1 LLTTHIL
8 QEEDD
13 KSLSFGMPMHP
24 REKKIEEQEEQV
36 EEEWSSYPSSDPH
49 NGNTQITMNTS
60 SYTIDDD
67 PLCDIIV
74 SIIWED
80 ENNLIDLDD
89 PLCTLD
95 DSYLCGDSIH
105 NYDVEF
111 TFDACKYF
119 ERGRD
124 KSPLYASMLFKC
136 KLLIC
141 IGYHKVAATY

>member
-36 EEEWSSYPSSDPH
+36 EEEWSSYPSSNP
-49 NGNTQITMNTS
+49 NNRNTQIPMNAL

-74 SIIWED
+74 SNIWED
-80 ENNLIDLDD
+80 ENDQVELDD
-89 PLCTLD
+89 PLCSWDEL
-95 DSYLCGDSIH
+95 YICGDCDSNH
-105 NYDVEF
+105 NYDV
-111 TFDACKYF
+111 
-119 ERGRD
+119 
-124 KSPLYASMLFKC
+124 LQ
-136 KLLIC
+136 
-141 IGYHKVAATY
+141 